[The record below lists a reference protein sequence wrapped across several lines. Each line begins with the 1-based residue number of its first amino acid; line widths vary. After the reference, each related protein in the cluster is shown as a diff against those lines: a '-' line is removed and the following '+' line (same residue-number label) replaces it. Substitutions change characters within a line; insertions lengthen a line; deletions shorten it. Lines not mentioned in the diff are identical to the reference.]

1 MRGAENFYLIRTGKV
16 IFRTEWAECKADSL
30 WKKLWI
36 AAKNRGVVPIRKLYL
51 IDFSWFRRNSNR
63 GTVG

>member
-1 MRGAENFYLIRTGKV
+1 MGTSVYPIRTEEV
-16 IFRTEWAECKADSL
+16 EFRTEAAELRASGL

-36 AAKNRGVVPIRKLYL
+36 AAKNRRIVLIRKLYL

-63 GTVG
+63 GTVD